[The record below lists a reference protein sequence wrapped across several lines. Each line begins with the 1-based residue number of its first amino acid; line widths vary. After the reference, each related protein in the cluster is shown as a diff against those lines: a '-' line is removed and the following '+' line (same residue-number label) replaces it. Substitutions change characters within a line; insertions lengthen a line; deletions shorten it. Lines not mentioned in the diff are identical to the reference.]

1 MIYIEAI
8 SDIDSERLIV
18 PEAIKDELLALKK
31 SGKRKE
37 VRELRME
44 RDISLKE
51 IRATCI
57 EHHRSAYQPM
67 IVLKKYKVFYV
78 IIGLQALLVVTQCP
92 SLFGILITGL
102 VSAWA
107 RAMYCFLKFFCCS
120 LLRFSLLSPRLA
132 TSPVKDLFLM
142 IRRNVMLWLEG
153 QRLY

>member
-37 VRELRME
+37 VIRELRME

-51 IRATCI
+51 IHATCI
-57 EHHRSAYQPM
+57 EHHRSACQPM
-67 IVLKKYKVFYV
+67 IVLKKYELFYV

-92 SLFGILITGL
+92 SLVGILITGL
-102 VSAWA
+102 VSVWA
-107 RAMYCFLKFFCCS
+107 RGMYCF
-120 LLRFSLLSPRLA
+120 
-132 TSPVKDLFLM
+132 
-142 IRRNVMLWLEG
+142 
-153 QRLY
+153 

>member
-37 VRELRME
+37 VIRELRME

-57 EHHRSAYQPM
+57 EHHRGACQPMM

-92 SLFGILITGL
+92 SLVGILITGL
-102 VSAWA
+102 VSVWA
-107 RAMYCFLKFFCCS
+107 RAIYCF
-120 LLRFSLLSPRLA
+120 
-132 TSPVKDLFLM
+132 
-142 IRRNVMLWLEG
+142 
-153 QRLY
+153 

>member
-37 VRELRME
+37 VIRELRME

-57 EHHRSAYQPM
+57 EHHRSACQPM
-67 IVLKKYKVFYV
+67 MMVLKKYKVFYV

-92 SLFGILITGL
+92 SLVGILITGL

-107 RAMYCFLKFFCCS
+107 RAMYCFLKFF
-120 LLRFSLLSPRLA
+120 LL
-132 TSPVKDLFLM
+132 
-142 IRRNVMLWLEG
+142 
-153 QRLY
+153 